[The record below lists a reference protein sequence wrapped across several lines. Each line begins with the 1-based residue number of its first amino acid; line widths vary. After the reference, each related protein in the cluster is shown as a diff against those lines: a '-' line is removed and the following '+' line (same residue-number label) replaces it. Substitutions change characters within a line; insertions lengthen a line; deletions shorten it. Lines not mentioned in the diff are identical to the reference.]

1 MRKTYILIPLL
12 LATLLLSCNKKNSGS
27 KGMPKD
33 DKQAVMV
40 EELSY
45 RPLDDYISVSGK
57 LEGITD
63 LTMSSETSGRIL
75 QVYKRL
81 GDRVNK
87 GERLG
92 KVENDIL
99 QIRLDQ
105 AEAALLSAETALD
118 NARRNLSYAEA
129 SKAKNLISEA
139 EYNTALSA
147 FKGAKAGF
155 DGAKAAREAAQ
166 LAYNNSYLLAPESGT
181 ISNLLVSSGQYINPG
196 QAIAKI
202 TDSSSLILKTGVGET
217 LISKLSKGQAAEIS
231 YLGSERKFN
240 GRIRGFGIS
249 PITNTA
255 TYAVEIEVAPQGFL
269 MPGMVVSAKILTQ
282 RYQNLLYTSIPNI
295 SKEFGKNYLYVIQ
308 GDKAVKKE
316 VQLGK
321 IIGENV
327 EIISGVE
334 AGEMIVTTGSENLED
349 GSPVQIRK

>member
-1 MRKTYILIPLL
+1 MRKIYIILALS
-12 LATLLLSCNKKNSGS
+12 ATLSLFSCGKKADGK

-40 EELSY
+40 EELTL
-45 RPLDDYISVSGK
+45 RPLEDFVNVSGK

-75 QVYKRL
+75 QLFKKL
-81 GDRVNK
+81 GDRVVK

-92 KVENDIL
+92 KVENDIM
-99 QIRLDQ
+99 QIRLEQ
-105 AEAALLSAETALD
+105 SEAALLSAETALD
-118 NARRNLSYAEA
+118 NARRNMNYAEA

-139 EYNTALSA
+139 EYNTAVTS
-147 FKGAKAGF
+147 FKGAKAGY
-155 DGAKAAREAAQ
+155 DGAKAALEAAK

-181 ISNLLVSSGQYINPG
+181 ISNLLVAAGQYINPG

-202 TDSSSLILKTGVGET
+202 TDASSLILKTGVGET
-217 LISKLSKGQAAEIS
+217 LIGKLSKGQAAEIR
-231 YLGSERKFN
+231 YVGSDKVFK

-255 TYAVEIEVAPQGFL
+255 TYAVEIEVAPQGIL
-269 MPGMVVSAKILTQ
+269 MPGMVVTAKILTQ
-282 RYQNLLYTSIPNI
+282 RYKDLLYTSITNI
-295 SKEFGKNYLYVIQ
+295 LKEFGKNYIFVVEAN
-308 GDKAVKKE
+308 KAVKKE
-316 VQLGK
+316 VQLGR

-327 EIISGVE
+327 EIISGAV
-334 AGEMIVTTGSENLED
+334 AGEQIVTTGAENLED

>member
-1 MRKTYILIPLL
+1 MRNLYIIFTLSLAVLL
-12 LATLLLSCNKKNSGS
+12 FSCGKKAPTQ

-40 EELSY
+40 EELTV

-75 QVYKRL
+75 QLYKKL
-81 GDRVNK
+81 GDRISK

-129 SKAKNLISEA
+129 SKAKNLISET
-139 EYNTALSA
+139 EFNTALTG
-147 FKGAKAGF
+147 FKSAKAGF
-155 DGAKAAREAAQ
+155 DGAKAAREAAR
-166 LAYNNSYLLAPESGT
+166 LAYENSWLLAPESGT
-181 ISNLLVSSGQYINPG
+181 ISNLLVSAGQYINPG
-196 QAIAKI
+196 QAIARI
-202 TDSSSLILKTGVGET
+202 TDSSSLVMKTGVGET
-217 LISKLSKGQAAEIS
+217 LISKLSKGQSAQIR
-231 YLGSERKFN
+231 YIGSDKVFN

-255 TYAVEIEVAPQGFL
+255 TYAVEIEVSSQGVL
-269 MPGMVVSAKILTQ
+269 LPGMVVSARILTQ
-282 RYQNLLYTSIPNI
+282 RYNSLLYTSITNV
-295 SKEFGKNYLYVIQ
+295 SKEFGKNYIFVVES
-308 GDKAVKKE
+308 DKAVKKE

-327 EIISGVE
+327 EIISGVS
-334 AGEMIVTTGSENLED
+334 AGEIIVTTGAENLED
-349 GSPVQIRK
+349 GSSVQIRK

>member
-1 MRKTYILIPLL
+1 MRKIHLL
-12 LATLLLSCNKKNSGS
+12 LLLLPLIITACGKKETGP
-27 KGMPKD
+27 KKPAKD
-33 DKQAVMV
+33 DRQAVMV
-40 EELSY
+40 EELTL
-45 RPLDDYISVSGK
+45 RPLDDFISVSGK

-75 QVYKRL
+75 QLYKRL
-81 GDRVNK
+81 GDRISK

-105 AEAALLSAETALD
+105 AEAALLSAETSLD

-139 EYNTALSA
+139 EYNTALTA

-155 DGAKAAREAAQ
+155 DGAKAAREAAR
-166 LAYNNSYLLAPESGT
+166 LAYDNSYLLAPETGV
-181 ISNLLVSSGQYINPG
+181 ISNLMVSAGQYINPG
-196 QAIAKI
+196 TPIAKI

-217 LISKLSKGQAAEIS
+217 LIGKLAKGQAAEIK
-231 YLGSERKFN
+231 YIGSERKFT

-255 TYAVEIEVAPQGFL
+255 TYAVEIEVAPQGVL

-282 RYQNLLYTSIPNI
+282 RYKDLLYTAIPNI
-295 SKEFGKNYLYVIQ
+295 SKEFGRNYLYVVE

-316 VQLGK
+316 VQLGR

-327 EIISGVE
+327 EISSGVE
-334 AGEMIVTTGSENLED
+334 AGEVIVTTGAENLED